1 MEYKLMNLDEA
12 KKIMKEYYTKTGFEL
27 TDEHSEEL
35 FMKHNYSDIIVR
47 IGKEELKAFCTFKDN
62 EKEYE
67 RKPVECAICSK
78 NYREQMLDFTN
89 SDQRRFFMIREPNL
103 LFGEK
108 NDDSIYVEI
117 GPSSSDFIN
126 NFRFDE
132 AYEQM
137 NQFRFRRVNRGRDSR
152 EMQDILYRPITIKIF
167 NINESSIENAIKK
180 TNPIID
186 SCLFTLSYLKNT
198 VLRLEENFPRRYPRS
213 RPFRYKDEDFGNNL
227 PLSKVNFNA
236 DIIKFYQRALSTDDP
251 VNQYLAYYQVIE
263 YFFIMVSDEQLYD
276 KLARRINDQKF
287 KTIPRYLDRI
297 IQDMVEHQSITDE
310 TEMFKNV
317 LNRFVEEKDIMDF
330 IKEYE
335 VYLGENLYTK
345 KKNIFGLD
353 SEIKLTPNHI
363 NGNLSK
369 RIKHIR
375 NCLVHSSDRYER
387 KERYIPS
394 IESEKIISNE
404 IPLLKFIAE
413 RVIIATGN

>member
-1 MEYKLMNLDEA
+1 MNLDEA
-12 KKIMKEYYTKTGFEL
+12 KDIMREYYTKTGFEL
-27 TDEHSEEL
+27 TDEHPDEL
-35 FMKHNYSDIIVR
+35 FFKYNASDLNVR
-47 IGKEELKAFCTFKDN
+47 IGKEELESYCSFKKIEN
-62 EKEYE
+62 EFE
-67 RKPVECAICSK
+67 RKPVECGICSK
-78 NYREQMLDFTN
+78 KFREQMLDFTN
-89 SDQRRFFMIREPNL
+89 SDQRRFFMIRDPNL
-103 LFGEK
+103 IFGEK

-117 GPSSSDFIN
+117 GPASNDFIN
-126 NFRFDE
+126 TYRFDE

-137 NQFRFRRVNRGRDSR
+137 NQFRFRRVGRGKDYRD
-152 EMQDILYRPITIKIF
+152 MQEILYHPITVKVF
-167 NINESSIENAIKK
+167 NINESNIDNAIKK
-180 TNPIID
+180 SNPIID

-251 VNQYLAYYQVIE
+251 VNQFLAYYQVVE

-287 KTIPRYLDRI
+287 KTTPKYLDRI

-317 LNRFVEEKDIMDF
+317 LNKFVEEIDIIDF

-335 VYLGENLYTK
+335 KYLGENLYTK
-345 KKNIFGLD
+345 KKNIFGLEN
-353 SEIKLTPNHI
+353 EIKLVQNHI

-394 IESEKIISNE
+394 TESEKLIAKE

-413 RVIIATGN
+413 RVIIATGI